1 MNLNEEKISRFKKLA
16 GLINEDTVNFTTSG
30 GRSGKGTLGYFVEE
44 YLINLS
50 SNFVSKLDEKVK
62 QQGKILILIKEKS
75 KIDKNNIFF
84 NFKLKDSKDE
94 FSINLVVNLED
105 SARTKC
111 IILYQSTKTEFD
123 LNSKQS
129 SSDLD
134 IFINNSVEA
143 TLNLVK
149 TNN

>member
-1 MNLNEEKISRFKKLA
+1 MNLNEQKISRFKKLA
-16 GLINEDTVNFTTSG
+16 GILNEDTVNFTASG
-30 GRSGKGTLGYFVEE
+30 GRSEKGTLGYFVEE
-44 YLINLS
+44 YLIELAS
-50 SNFVSKLDEKVK
+50 KFVSKLDEEFKADDKTLV
-62 QQGKILILIKEKS
+62 LIKEKS

-84 NFKLKDSKDE
+84 NFKIKDSKYE
-94 FSINLVVNLED
+94 FSVNLVVNLED

-129 SSDLD
+129 SSDLN

-143 TLNLVK
+143 ILNLIK
-149 TNN
+149 IKG

>member
-1 MNLNEEKISRFKKLA
+1 MNLNEEKILRFKKLA
-16 GLINEDTVNFTTSG
+16 GLINEDTVNFTASG
-30 GRSGKGTLGYFVEE
+30 GRSEKGTLGYFVEE
-44 YLINLS
+44 YLIELAS
-50 SNFVSKLDEKVK
+50 KFVSKLDEQFKENN
-62 QQGKILILIKEKS
+62 KILVLIKENS

-84 NFKLKDSKDE
+84 NFKIKDSKSE

-111 IILYQSTKTEFD
+111 IIMYQSTKTEFD

-129 SSDLD
+129 LADLN

-143 TLNLVK
+143 ILNLIK
-149 TNN
+149 FKA